1 MSKFK
6 LYPEYKDSGIDWLG
20 KVPEHWKIGRLKHL
34 ATIRNGRDHALV
46 EAECGPYP
54 VIGSGGQ
61 FSRATSYLYDGVS
74 VLFGRK
80 GTVDKPLYV
89 KGRFWT
95 VDTMFYSEI
104 NHSIADDKYL
114 FYCALTIPFDYY
126 ATNTALPSMTQ
137 RELSNHAMNIPPKKE
152 QAQIALFLD
161 HETARMD
168 ELIAEQKRLIE
179 LLKEKRQAVISHA
192 VTKGLEPD
200 APMKDSG
207 IEWLGEVPEHWQ
219 IRKLSHLTSKIGSGK
234 TPRGGSETY
243 QKNGVIFLRSQNIFD
258 EGLKVDDAVFIDQ
271 VTHREMSNSTVKP
284 LDVLL
289 NITGASIGRTALV
302 PEGFPIA
309 NVNQHVCIIRPM
321 KIFPHWLAQFIKS
334 KFFKHQIQQAQ
345 TGAAREGLNFEELS
359 KFIVLLPSEEEQD
372 EIANYICGETKKID
386 ALIQEA
392 EKAIELMKERRS
404 ALISAAVTGKI
415 DVRDWQPEKEQVE
428 ALAS

>member
-104 NHSIADDKYL
+104 NNSIDEDKYL

-152 QAQIALFLD
+152 QAQVALFLD

-179 LLKEKRQAVISHA
+179 LLKEKRQTVISHA
-192 VTKGLEPD
+192 VTKGLDPN
-200 APMKDSG
+200 APMKDLG
-207 IEWLGEVPEHWQ
+207 IEWLGEVPEHWDIKKQ
-219 IRKLSHLTSKIGSGK
+219 KRLVRLVTRKIKTGQFYVALENIESWTGCFIEAENIYEGEGVSFDKGDILFGKLRPYLAKAWLADRAGIAVGDFFIIRTDLNEIDPEYLQKYLLTPSCLD
-234 TPRGGSETY
+234 
-243 QKNGVIFLRSQNIFD
+243 FL
-258 EGLKVDDAVFIDQ
+258 
-271 VTHREMSNSTVKP
+271 NSTTIGAKMPRISWNVFSVLRVPVPP
-284 LDVLL
+284 LGEQEAIVSIL
-289 NITGASIGRTALV
+289 NAEIT
-302 PEGFPIA
+302 
-309 NVNQHVCIIRPM
+309 
-321 KIFPHWLAQFIKS
+321 
-334 KFFKHQIQQAQ
+334 
-345 TGAAREGLNFEELS
+345 
-359 KFIVLLPSEEEQD
+359 
-372 EIANYICGETKKID
+372 KID
-386 ALIQEA
+386 SLIKEA
-392 EKAIELMKERRS
+392 EKTIDLMKERRS

-415 DVRDWQPEKEQVE
+415 DVRDWQLEKKVAE

>member
-152 QAQIALFLD
+152 QAQVALFLD

-179 LLKEKRQAVISHA
+179 LLKEKRQTVISHA
-192 VTKGLEPD
+192 VTKGLDPN

-207 IEWLGEVPEHWQ
+207 IEWLGEVPEHWDIKKQ
-219 IRKLSHLTSKIGSGK
+219 KRLVRLVTRKIKTGQFYVALENIESWTGCFIEAENIYEGEGVSFDKGDILFGKLRPYLAKAWLADRAGIAVGDFFIIRTDLNEIDPEYLQKYLLTPSCLD
-234 TPRGGSETY
+234 
-243 QKNGVIFLRSQNIFD
+243 FL
-258 EGLKVDDAVFIDQ
+258 
-271 VTHREMSNSTVKP
+271 NSTTIGAKMPRISWNVFSVLRVPVPP
-284 LDVLL
+284 LGEQEAIVSIL
-289 NITGASIGRTALV
+289 NAEIT
-302 PEGFPIA
+302 
-309 NVNQHVCIIRPM
+309 
-321 KIFPHWLAQFIKS
+321 
-334 KFFKHQIQQAQ
+334 
-345 TGAAREGLNFEELS
+345 
-359 KFIVLLPSEEEQD
+359 
-372 EIANYICGETKKID
+372 KID
-386 ALIQEA
+386 SLIKEA
-392 EKAIELMKERRS
+392 EKTIDLMKERRS

-415 DVRDWQPEKEQVE
+415 DVRDWQLEKKVAE

>member
-152 QAQIALFLD
+152 QAQVALFLD

-179 LLKEKRQAVISHA
+179 LLKEKRQTVISHA
-192 VTKGLEPD
+192 VTKGLDPN

-207 IEWLGEVPEHWQ
+207 IEWLGEVPEHWD
-219 IRKLSHLTSKIGSGK
+219 IKK
-234 TPRGGSETY
+234 
-243 QKNGVIFLRSQNIFD
+243 QKRL
-258 EGLKVDDAVFIDQ
+258 E
-271 VTHREMSNSTVKP
+271 
-284 LDVLL
+284 
-289 NITGASIGRTALV
+289 IGRA
-302 PEGFPIA
+302 
-309 NVNQHVCIIRPM
+309 HV
-321 KIFPHWLAQFIKS
+321 
-334 KFFKHQIQQAQ
+334 
-345 TGAAREGLNFEELS
+345 
-359 KFIVLLPSEEEQD
+359 
-372 EIANYICGETKKID
+372 
-386 ALIQEA
+386 
-392 EKAIELMKERRS
+392 
-404 ALISAAVTGKI
+404 
-415 DVRDWQPEKEQVE
+415 
-428 ALAS
+428 

>member
-152 QAQIALFLD
+152 QAQVALFLD

-179 LLKEKRQAVISHA
+179 LLKEKRQTVISHA
-192 VTKGLEPD
+192 VTKGLDPN

-207 IEWLGEVPEHWQ
+207 IEWLGEVPEHWDIKKQ
-219 IRKLSHLTSKIGSGK
+219 KRLVRLVTRKIKTGQFYVALENIESWTGCFIEAENIYEGEGVSFDKGDILFGKLRPYLAKAWLADRAGIAVGDFFIIRTDLNEIDPEYLQKYLLTPSCLD
-234 TPRGGSETY
+234 
-243 QKNGVIFLRSQNIFD
+243 FL
-258 EGLKVDDAVFIDQ
+258 
-271 VTHREMSNSTVKP
+271 NSTTIGAKMPRISWNVFSVLRVPVPP
-284 LDVLL
+284 LGEQEAIVSIL
-289 NITGASIGRTALV
+289 NAEIT
-302 PEGFPIA
+302 
-309 NVNQHVCIIRPM
+309 
-321 KIFPHWLAQFIKS
+321 
-334 KFFKHQIQQAQ
+334 
-345 TGAAREGLNFEELS
+345 
-359 KFIVLLPSEEEQD
+359 
-372 EIANYICGETKKID
+372 KID
-386 ALIQEA
+386 SLIKEA
-392 EKAIELMKERRS
+392 EKAIDLMKERRS

-415 DVRDWQPEKEQVE
+415 DVRDWQPEKEVAE